1 MTELLPHTVY
11 HIELCSGEQRR
22 WRSLGAGAGG
32 AAWWRDEET
41 GLEFNEGGLLY
52 AWHVVAAED
61 AAPPGDR

>member
-11 HIELCSGEQRR
+11 HIELCSGEQVPLALPRGWER
-22 WRSLGAGAGG
+22 AG
-32 AAWWRDEET
+32 AWWRDEET